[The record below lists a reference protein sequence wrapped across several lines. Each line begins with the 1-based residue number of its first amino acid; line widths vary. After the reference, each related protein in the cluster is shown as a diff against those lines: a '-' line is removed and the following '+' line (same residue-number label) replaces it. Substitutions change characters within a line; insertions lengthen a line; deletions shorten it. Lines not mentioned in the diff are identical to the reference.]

1 MKHLLLASMFTP
13 AVLTASGAAAALQ
26 GKICAYI
33 PTAGI
38 PEGLD
43 PMDPAGPDRLRSMGI
58 RVRMVDVAA
67 LSPQE
72 TAAALADCAA
82 IAAAGG
88 NTFFLLQE
96 LRRSGADALIR
107 RRISEGCW
115 YLGESA
121 GAAVAAPDISYL
133 APMDEPSLA
142 PALTSTAA
150 LGLVDF
156 YPLPHMDN
164 EWMGA
169 AAREI
174 LSTGLPGLRPL
185 RDDQALLVTDT
196 DTTLITA

>member
-38 PEGLD
+38 AEGLD
-43 PMDPAGPDRLRSMGI
+43 PMDPAGPDRLRSLGI
-58 RVRMVDVAA
+58 RVRVVGVAT

-96 LRRSGADALIR
+96 LRRSGADALIHQ
-107 RRISEGCW
+107 RISEGC
-115 YLGESA
+115 
-121 GAAVAAPDISYL
+121 
-133 APMDEPSLA
+133 
-142 PALTSTAA
+142 
-150 LGLVDF
+150 
-156 YPLPHMDN
+156 
-164 EWMGA
+164 
-169 AAREI
+169 
-174 LSTGLPGLRPL
+174 
-185 RDDQALLVTDT
+185 
-196 DTTLITA
+196 

>member
-1 MKHLLLASMFTP
+1 MKHLMLASMFTP

-38 PEGLD
+38 AEGLD
-43 PMDPAGPDRLRSMGI
+43 PMDPTGPDRLRSLGI

-96 LRRSGADALIR
+96 LRRSGADALIHQ
-107 RRISEGCW
+107 RISEGCW

-174 LSTGLPGLRPL
+174 LSNGLPGLRPL

>member
-13 AVLTASGAAAALQ
+13 AVLTASGAVDVLR
-26 GKICAYI
+26 GKTCAYI

-38 PEGLD
+38 AEGLD
-43 PMDPAGPDRLRSMGI
+43 PSDPAGPNRLRMLGI
-58 RVRMVDVAA
+58 RVRVVDVAA

-72 TAAALADCAA
+72 AADALRDCAA
-82 IAAAGG
+82 VAIAGG

-96 LRRSGADALIR
+96 LRRTCADALIR
-107 RRISEGCW
+107 RLADAGIW

-121 GAAVAAPDISYL
+121 GAAVAAPDIAYL

-142 PALTSTAA
+142 PELTSTAA
-150 LGLVDF
+150 LGLVEF
-156 YPLPHMDN
+156 YPLPHLDN

-169 AAREI
+169 AARKI
-174 LSTGLPGLRPL
+174 LSTGQPGLRPL

-196 DTTLITA
+196 GTALITA

>member
-43 PMDPAGPDRLRSMGI
+43 PMDPAGPDRLRSLGI
-58 RVRMVDVAA
+58 RVRVVDVAA

-96 LRRSGADALIR
+96 LRRSGADALIHQ
-107 RRISEGCW
+107 RISEGCW

-174 LSTGLPGLRPL
+174 LSNGLPGLRPL

>member
-43 PMDPAGPDRLRSMGI
+43 PMDPAGPDRLRSLRI
-58 RVRMVDVAA
+58 RVRVVDVAA

-96 LRRSGADALIR
+96 LRRSGADALIHQ
-107 RRISEGCW
+107 RISEGCW

-164 EWMGA
+164 EWMGV

-185 RDDQALLVTDT
+185 QDDQALLVTDT

>member
-43 PMDPAGPDRLRSMGI
+43 PMDPAGPDRLRSLGI
-58 RVRMVDVAA
+58 RVRVVDVAA

-96 LRRSGADALIR
+96 LRHSGADALIR

-133 APMDEPSLA
+133 A
-142 PALTSTAA
+142 STAA

-174 LSTGLPGLRPL
+174 LSTGLPWLRPL

>member
-13 AVLTASGAAAALQ
+13 AVLTASGAVAALQ

-38 PEGLD
+38 AEGLD
-43 PMDPAGPDRLRSMGI
+43 PTDPAGPDRLRSLGI
-58 RVRMVDVAA
+58 RVRTVDVAA

-96 LRRSGADALIR
+96 LRRSGADALIHQ
-107 RRISEGCW
+107 RISEGCW

>member
-43 PMDPAGPDRLRSMGI
+43 PMDPAGPDRLRSLGI

-96 LRRSGADALIR
+96 L

-196 DTTLITA
+196 DITLITA

>member
-1 MKHLLLASMFTP
+1 
-13 AVLTASGAAAALQ
+13 
-26 GKICAYI
+26 
-33 PTAGI
+33 
-38 PEGLD
+38 
-43 PMDPAGPDRLRSMGI
+43 
-58 RVRMVDVAA
+58 MVDVAA

-96 LRRSGADALIR
+96 LRRSGADALIHQ
-107 RRISEGCW
+107 RISEGCW

>member
-13 AVLTASGAAAALQ
+13 AMLTASGAAAALQ
-26 GKICAYI
+26 RKICAYI

-43 PMDPAGPDRLRSMGI
+43 PMDPAGPDRLRSLGI
-58 RVRMVDVAA
+58 RVRVVDVAA

-96 LRRSGADALIR
+96 LRRSGADALIHQ
-107 RRISEGCW
+107 RISEGCW

-164 EWMGA
+164 EWMGT

-174 LSTGLPGLRPL
+174 LSNGLPGLRPL

>member
-13 AVLTASGAAAALQ
+13 AVLAASGAAAALQ

-43 PMDPAGPDRLRSMGI
+43 PMDPAGPDRLRSLGI

-96 LRRSGADALIR
+96 LRRSGADALIHQ
-107 RRISEGCW
+107 RISEGCW

-164 EWMGA
+164 EWMGV

-185 RDDQALLVTDT
+185 QDDQALLVTDT